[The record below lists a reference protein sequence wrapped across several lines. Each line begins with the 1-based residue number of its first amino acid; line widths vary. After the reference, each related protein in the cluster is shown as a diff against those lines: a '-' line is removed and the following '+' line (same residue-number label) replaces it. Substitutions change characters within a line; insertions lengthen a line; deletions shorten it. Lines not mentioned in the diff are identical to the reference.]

1 MTAPRCLSCRHPEHM
16 HGATGCAASDVTG
29 PPCDKGRA
37 VGDHF
42 DHGTRTVTPCDCS
55 AFAQLTEVS

>member
-29 PPCDKGRA
+29 PPCDQGRG
-37 VGDHF
+37 VGDGY
-42 DHGTRTVTPCDCS
+42 DHGGRTVTPCDCNHY
-55 AFAQLTEVS
+55 AQLETT